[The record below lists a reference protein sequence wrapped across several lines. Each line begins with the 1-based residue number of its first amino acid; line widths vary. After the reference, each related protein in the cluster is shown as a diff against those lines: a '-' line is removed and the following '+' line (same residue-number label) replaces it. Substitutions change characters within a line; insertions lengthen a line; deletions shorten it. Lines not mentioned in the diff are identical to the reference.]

1 MHEIDG
7 NSTYFPVILVGYK
20 DAIMTVQEFRFTER
34 EVLGDRIGNI
44 HCRNIVGQIPSS
56 LVDNCPVV
64 SQVKLIPWHVI
75 ATPGAQGGLP
85 QASPNPQ
92 KHRLQMEPM
101 CTLILF
107 QGNDTGP
114 SASMLRCKRGVVP
127 QLGDDAA

>member
-75 ATPGAQGGLP
+75 ATPGPKEGCP
-85 QASPNPQ
+85 R
-92 KHRLQMEPM
+92 HLQTPRS
-101 CTLILF
+101 
-107 QGNDTGP
+107 TGFRWNQC
-114 SASMLRCKRGVVP
+114 AL
-127 QLGDDAA
+127 